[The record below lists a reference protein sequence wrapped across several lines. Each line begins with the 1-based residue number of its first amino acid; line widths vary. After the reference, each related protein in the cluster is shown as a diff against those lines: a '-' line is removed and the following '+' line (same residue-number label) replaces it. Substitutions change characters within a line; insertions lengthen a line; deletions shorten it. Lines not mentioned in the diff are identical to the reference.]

1 MRAAAFPQELAEV
14 ARPYWASA
22 EFVVDEQE
30 AFIYHRGGGGGGA
43 DDESGEQHAG
53 GGAARETFEPLALD
67 SDRAQEERLGPP
79 EPAHE
84 CFGCAYFGDADTA
97 LESADVERL
106 RAMARTYYGC
116 SNRVMLA
123 ERMAEYYASFRQRV
137 NNYLLPG
144 ERALPEWSAAQ
155 ILDHLEGIGHHNDP
169 VVALGDA
176 ITETRE
182 IRRRLKKHL
191 FERSNATGHERPN
204 KVGFDC
210 FEKMSKLL
218 VHLMKQDP
226 TKMAFHDRAAGVNA
240 TASNMSQGLMSSH
253 TKQVVDLWK

>member
-1 MRAAAFPQELAEV
+1 MRAAAFPQELVVEV

-22 EFVVDEQE
+22 EFIVDDHE
-30 AFIYHRGGGGGGA
+30 ASMYNQG
-43 DDESGEQHAG
+43 DDESGEP
-53 GGAARETFEPLALD
+53 AAAPGREPRETFEPLTLE
-67 SDRAQEERLGPP
+67 SDRKQIDRLGPP
-79 EPAHE
+79 EPAHD

-169 VVALGDA
+169 VIALGDA

-191 FERSNATGHERPN
+191 FERSNMTGHERPN

-226 TKMAFHDRAAGVNA
+226 TKMAFHDKAAGVNA
-240 TASNMSQGLMSSH
+240 AASNMSQGLLSMH
-253 TKQVVDLWK
+253 TKQLVDLWK